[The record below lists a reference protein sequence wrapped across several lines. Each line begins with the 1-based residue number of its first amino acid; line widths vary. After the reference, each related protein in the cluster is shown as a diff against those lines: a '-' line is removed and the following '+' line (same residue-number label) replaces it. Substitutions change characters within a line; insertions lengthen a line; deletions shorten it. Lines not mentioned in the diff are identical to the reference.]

1 MKLFLF
7 DAEYIGLFGDI
18 ILMP

>member
-7 DAEYIGLFGDI
+7 DTSVSVCYTKE
-18 ILMP
+18 

>member
-1 MKLFLF
+1 MKLPLF
-7 DAEYIGLFGDI
+7 DAEYIGLFGDK

>member
-1 MKLFLF
+1 MKLPLF